1 MRCVT
6 GPRVSWRCI
15 GCRGTPYASGREG
28 VKVVVG
34 LAGAAAIALAFYVG
48 QCGGRRY
55 ERALAEDRATDV
67 QVAETDTTSRADSA
81 AWQRA
86 RDSLVMAARFA
97 AKRAAAA
104 KRRAD
109 SLETGLAAIGN
120 QTVPKAVVDQVVAA
134 KNQELAA
141 KDAVIAQDS
150 VGIRARDTR
159 IDHLLGTVASYRDT
173 LVPALTR
180 ERDRWRA
187 RAHSACGL
195 GGTVGVGIRGAD
207 AVAGFTCRL
216 SLPRLF

>member
-1 MRCVT
+1 MSPRGVT
-6 GPRVSWRCI
+6 VSL
-15 GCRGTPYASGREG
+15 
-28 VKVVVG
+28 V
-34 LAGAAAIALAFYVG
+34 GAAAIALAFYVG

-67 QVAETDTTSRADSA
+67 QVAATDTNAWADSA
-81 AWQRA
+81 AWESA
-86 RDSLVMAARFA
+86 RDSLATAARFA
-97 AKRAAAA
+97 AKRAVAA

-109 SLETGLAAIGN
+109 SLERVAAAAGEL
-120 QTVPKAVVDQVVAA
+120 VPKPVHDQALAA

-159 IDHLLGTVASYRDT
+159 IDQLLGTVASYRDT
-173 LVPALTR
+173 LVPELTR
-180 ERDRWRA
+180 ERDRWRR

>member
-1 MRCVT
+1 VDGDVVNQRIAV
-6 GPRVSWRCI
+6 
-15 GCRGTPYASGREG
+15 G
-28 VKVVVG
+28 VAV
-34 LAGAAAIALAFYVG
+34 AAALALTFWLG

-67 QVAETDTTSRADSA
+67 LVAHTDSSTSADSA
-81 AWQRA
+81 AWQRE
-86 RDSLVMAARFA
+86 RDSLANAARFA

-109 SLETGLAAIGN
+109 SLERVAAAAGELVPKAKHDAAIG
-120 QTVPKAVVDQVVAA
+120 A

-150 VGIRARDTR
+150 IGIRARDDR
-159 IDHLLGTVASYRDT
+159 IAQLWGTVVSYRDT
-173 LVPALTR
+173 LVPTLTR

-195 GGTVGVGIRGAD
+195 GGTVGLGLRGAD